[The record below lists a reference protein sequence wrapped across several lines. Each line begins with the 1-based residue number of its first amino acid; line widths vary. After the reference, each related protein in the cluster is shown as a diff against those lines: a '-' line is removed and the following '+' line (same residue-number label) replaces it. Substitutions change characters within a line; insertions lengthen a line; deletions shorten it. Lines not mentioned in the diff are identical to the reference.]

1 MLSTDLH
8 EASVAFGRALAHA
21 PAVSAYRAAAAA
33 LDADPIAQAVLANLR
48 EQLAAVTRMQ
58 GSGLTPSPGELE
70 RLRERQAAVRANEA
84 VMEHL
89 RATNE
94 VKAFLPIAAR
104 EVGLALGTD
113 YSGLIASASC

>member
-21 PAVSAYRAAAAA
+21 PAVSGYRAAAAA